1 MALYKRLGSVFGW
14 TGAAAIAAAL
24 VMFTTAPARA
34 DVDFRVILG
43 VPGTVGVFLAP
54 DHHHRPPHWRQY
66 RYKRDYHNRQRWV
79 EPRRDHHKDWS
90 RPSRWK
96 KAHDRPSRY
105 DSRRQRG
112 GNHRDRHQEH
122 GHRGR

>member
-43 VPGTVGVFLAP
+43 VPGTVGVFMAP
-54 DHHHRPPHWRQY
+54 DHYHRPPPHWRQH
-66 RYKRDYHNRQRWV
+66 RYKRDYHHRQRWTDN
-79 EPRRDHHKDWS
+79 RR
-90 RPSRWK
+90 
-96 KAHDRPSRY
+96 
-105 DSRRQRG
+105 
-112 GNHRDRHQEH
+112 
-122 GHRGR
+122 GHRNDALTKVGSPGGGKFGQSLTKKYKSAH

>member
-43 VPGTVGVFLAP
+43 VPGTVGVFMAP
-54 DHHHRPPHWRQY
+54 DHYHRPPPHWRQH
-66 RYKRDYHNRQRWV
+66 RYKRDYHHRQRWTDN
-79 EPRRDHHKDWS
+79 RRGHRNDWAK
-90 RPSRWK
+90 PSRWK
-96 KAHDRPSRY
+96 KPHDR
-105 DSRRQRG
+105 RG
-112 GNHRDRHQEH
+112 RHDRGHRHGH